1 MLLDSKGHFPFM
13 DNFHPNISVVPLPPN
28 TMLLIQPMDQKVIST
43 FKKYYLHHTF
53 HQVVEVNDKSGT
65 MLKHFWKDYNIYK
78 TIDFAWCKVM
88 AVTMMGFG
96 RTFAYS
102 VFTVFMDLRRWTKS
116 PKKSSAT

>member
-1 MLLDSKGHFPFM
+1 M

-65 MLKHFWKDYNIYK
+65 MVKHFWKDYNIYK

-96 RTFAYS
+96 RTFACS